1 MLSIHN
7 DLYDKRY
14 TSGGTMNKR
23 KAGAVVSYVYSITQV
38 MVNLIYVPLL
48 LSGIGRSEYGLYQM
62 IGSIIAYL
70 SIINSTFSAGA
81 SRFYSKYYVL
91 GDEDGMANTLGILK
105 RIYRVSYLIVAVAAV
120 ALMGVLS
127 VIYQSSLSPWEIQE
141 SCMMLSVLGLNLML
155 AMDNTIS
162 ISCITAHEE
171 FSFLKLSQ
179 LGTLVLQPILV
190 LVLIRWFPFAV
201 TVTVAQ
207 LVCNTACRMLQQ
219 SFAKKKLGMDSRLRF
234 LDKDLERQ
242 ILSFSGT
249 IVLAMVA
256 DQLFWRSGQLILGY
270 FFGTSQVAVYAVGT
284 QVVNSYLPL
293 GVAVSSVFLPRVS
306 ELWHKERDLQA
317 ISELFIKV
325 SRITLYPLLAVLLG
339 FIVLGKDFIRLWAG
353 EGYGLAYW
361 VCVLELVPFTV
372 DVAQNIGLTILQV
385 MGRYGFRAKM
395 YFVAAAINV
404 ALTIWLA
411 QVMGIVGAAVASGV
425 AMVISSGFV
434 LNWYYQTRIGLDMRN
449 WWLSVLR
456 EITPMV
462 LLCIAGYFAWKP
474 FSGCDW
480 AGLIVGILIW
490 AVAFTLVSFFLCA
503 NDYEKRLVRSTVR
516 KVLHK

>member
-1 MLSIHN
+1 MHSFNDDIYNIH
-7 DLYDKRY
+7 YA
-14 TSGGTMNKR
+14 SGGAMNKR
-23 KAGAVVSYVYSITQV
+23 KTGAIVSYVYSITQV
-38 MVNLIYVPLL
+38 LVNLVYVPLL
-48 LSGIGRSEYGLYQM
+48 LSGIGQSEYGLYQM

-81 SRFYSKYYVL
+81 TRFYSKYYVL

-105 RIYRVSYLIVAVAAV
+105 SIYGVAYLIVAAAAV
-120 ALMGVLS
+120 VLMGVLG
-127 VIYQSSLSPWEIQE
+127 VVYQNSLSPWEIQE
-141 SCMMLSVLGLNLML
+141 SCVMLGVLALNLML

-162 ISCITAHEE
+162 ISCIMAHEE
-171 FSFLKLSQ
+171 FAFLKLSQ

-190 LVLIRWFPFAV
+190 LIFIRCFPFAV
-201 TVTVAQ
+201 TVTVVQ
-207 LVCNTACRMLQQ
+207 LVCNTVCRMLQQ
-219 SFAKKKLGMDSRLRF
+219 SFAKKRLGMDSRLRF

-242 ILSFSGT
+242 ILCFSGT

-256 DQLFWRSGQLILGY
+256 DQLFWRSDQLILGY
-270 FFGTSQVAVYAVGT
+270 FFGTSQVAVYAVGS

-306 ELWHKERDLQA
+306 ELWHKEHNLKA
-317 ISELFIKV
+317 ISELFVKV
-325 SRITLYPLLAVLLG
+325 SRVTLYPLLAVLLG
-339 FIVLGKDFIRLWAG
+339 FIVLGRDFIRLWAG

-361 VCVLELVPFTV
+361 VCVLELIPFTV

-385 MGRYGFRAKM
+385 MDRYGFRAKM
-395 YFVAAAINV
+395 YFVAATINI

-434 LNWYYQTRIGLDMRN
+434 LNWYYQTQVGLDMCA

-456 EITPMV
+456 EIAPMI
-462 LLCIAGYFAWKP
+462 LLCFAGYFAWKP
-474 FSGCDW
+474 FSGCGW
-480 AGLIVGILIW
+480 TGLIAGILVW
-490 AVAFTLVSFFLCA
+490 AVAFTLVSYFLCA
-503 NDYEKRLVRSTVR
+503 NDYEKRLVKGAVR
-516 KVLHK
+516 KVLQR